1 MKIFRE
7 LYNRKKRDWEKDK
20 IAKVSDSQ
28 LGDSIYLSKSEAEDA
43 EFIDKVNTILNE
55 RSLVVVTKKARIF
68 DSGDIK
74 MFIGDKNYKSFETEL
89 A

>member
-1 MKIFRE
+1 MKIIRE

-43 EFIDKVNTILNE
+43 EFLDKVNAILND
-55 RSLVVVTKKARIF
+55 RSLVVVTRKARIF
-68 DSGDIK
+68 DSGDVK
-74 MFIGDKNYKSFETEL
+74 CFIGDKNYKSFETEL